1 MDPLATRRSG
11 PAIVLGVAL
20 VGLGLLLLV
29 GRSAAAKGSDRVAT
43 ASASPIYWK
52 NYRKPATIEPTRIN
66 INYSTG
72 FAWATGLDQWQGW
85 GTSRAVASGILH
97 LPPGTTSPTRDGS
110 HCSRSGIAGTS
121 AAT

>member
-20 VGLGLLLLV
+20 VGLGLPLLV

-66 INYSTG
+66 INYRSS
-72 FAWATGLDQWQGW
+72 GLHTPSVTW
-85 GTSRAVASGILH
+85 GSDCRGAQIKA
-97 LPPGTTSPTRDGS
+97 P
-110 HCSRSGIAGTS
+110 
-121 AAT
+121 